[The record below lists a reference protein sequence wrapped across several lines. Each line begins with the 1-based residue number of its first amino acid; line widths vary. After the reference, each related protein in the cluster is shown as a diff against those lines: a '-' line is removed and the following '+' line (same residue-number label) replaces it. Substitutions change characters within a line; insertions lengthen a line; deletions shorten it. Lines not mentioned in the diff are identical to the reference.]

1 MKKIKNILALL
12 VVALMGLSLTACS
25 EDDLDT
31 NQYQKGVHLNVYGP
45 QPVMRGG
52 QLRFLGSN
60 LDQIAQV
67 LIPGCEPITNIEVV
81 KAGFPS
87 EIRITLP
94 KDGPE
99 PGLVTLITKTDER
112 ITTKTA
118 LTYQEGIEFEAFSP
132 ESVMPGEELTIKG
145 EYLNLVHMIEFAD
158 GVRVPESAFTEHT
171 RYEIKVIVPDEAR
184 TGKVGL
190 FDVDLSTLEDAGSA
204 IYNIIMTDVALN
216 VGTPTISKVTTPRGE
231 GVQTDEFTAK
241 MDELFT
247 LEGEHFGLI
256 NSVKFVPKAGDVH
269 GSACETTEFT
279 VSEDGK
285 KLTFKLPA
293 EAADGDINLVC
304 RSGEEVPVGS
314 LITIAPTEC
323 VASPNP
329 VKAGKSLIITGKDLD
344 VVNAVEM
351 TGVADEISFITN
363 PDGTKLIIESIP
375 ETAVEGNLVLRMKNG
390 KGVEVPFTLVKPVVT
405 GYDHNPVSA
414 GGAITLQGTNLDLVK
429 KVQFGEGSDIIEV
442 KASEDGTSI
451 SLTVPMNAKTGKPTL
466 TLANGT
472 TVECPE
478 LNIEEAVFC
487 YITELPDFSEKEKTP
502 EAGGTF
508 TVPVKNG
515 DKLESVLVN
524 GKNVNFVYAEKPS
537 SLTIGIPADASAKSV
552 LKLVSSNGSVEY
564 DIAVIPQGTVTR
576 TLWIGS
582 IDLANWTGNTQGT
595 LPVDALDNLPAG
607 ANVELKIQYTATA
620 DQIQLKGNTGDWT
633 AVDLDNGE
641 YKEHVYE
648 LDPNAK
654 EFTIPLSATTIAA
667 LKAKATNWGG
677 LIIFG
682 GKGAILTKISAEI
695 SIPLETTIW
704 NGTFNI
710 VKWNGMKDLSWD
722 GYDWSTVKAGTT
734 IRLYYNKINA
744 GEWACIS
751 LRSGTSWNNLP
762 APIASQYDLNEDEGK
777 VEVSIAANVL
787 QDLIDNH
794 GLVVT
799 GDNCTL
805 TKITLE

>member
-285 KLTFKLPA
+285 TLTFKLPA

-375 ETAVEGNLVLRMKNG
+375 ETAVEGNLILRMKNG
-390 KGVEVPFTLVKPVVT
+390 KGVEVPFSLVKPVVT

-414 GGAITLQGTNLDLVK
+414 GGAITLQGNNLDLVK

-620 DQIQLKGNTGDWT
+620 NQIQLKGNTGDWT

-722 GYDWSTVKAGTT
+722 GYDWSKVNAGTT
-734 IRLYYNKINA
+734 LRLYYSKINA

-777 VEVSIAANVL
+777 VEVSIATNVL

>member
-231 GVQTDEFTAK
+231 GIQTDEFTAK

-256 NSVKFVPKAGDVH
+256 NSIKFVPKAGDVH

-285 KLTFKLPA
+285 TLTFKLPA

-375 ETAVEGNLVLRMKNG
+375 ETAVEGNLILRMKNG
-390 KGVEVPFTLVKPVVT
+390 KGVEVPFSLVKPVVT

-595 LPVDALDNLPAG
+595 LAVDALDNLPAG

>member
-81 KAGFPS
+81 KAGLPS
-87 EIRITLP
+87 EIRVTLP

-184 TGKVGL
+184 KGKVGL

-216 VGTPTISKVTTPRGE
+216 VGTPTISKISTPRGE
-231 GVQTDEFTAK
+231 GIQTDKFTAK

-247 LEGEHFGLI
+247 LNGEHFGLI
-256 NSVKFVPKAGDVH
+256 NSIKFVPKAGDVH

-285 KLTFKLPA
+285 TLTFKLPA
-293 EAADGDINLVC
+293 EAADGDIRLIC
-304 RSGEEVPVGS
+304 RSGEEVPVGT
-314 LITIAPTEC
+314 LVTIAPTEC

-375 ETAVEGNLVLRMKNG
+375 ETAVEGNLILRMKNG
-390 KGVEVPFTLVKPVVT
+390 KGVEVPFSLVKPVVT

-710 VKWNGMKDLSWD
+710 VKWNGMANLAWD

>member
-1 MKKIKNILALL
+1 
-12 VVALMGLSLTACS
+12 MGLSLTACS

>member
-285 KLTFKLPA
+285 TLTFKLPA
-293 EAADGDINLVC
+293 EAADGDIYLVC

-375 ETAVEGNLVLRMKNG
+375 ETAVEGNLILRMKNG
-390 KGVEVPFTLVKPVVT
+390 KGVEVPFSLVKPVVT

-641 YKEHVYE
+641 YKEHIYE

>member
-81 KAGFPS
+81 KAGLPS

-99 PGLVTLITKTDER
+99 PGLVTLITKTDEE

-216 VGTPTISKVTTPRGE
+216 VGTPTISKISTPRGE

-285 KLTFKLPA
+285 TLTFKLPA

-375 ETAVEGNLVLRMKNG
+375 ETAVEGNLILRMKNG
-390 KGVEVPFTLVKPVVT
+390 KGVEVPFSLVKPVVT

-451 SLTVPMNAKTGKPTL
+451 SLTVPMNAKTGKPTI

-710 VKWNGMKDLSWD
+710 VKWNGMANLAWD

>member
-81 KAGFPS
+81 KAGLPS
-87 EIRITLP
+87 EIRVTLP

-99 PGLVTLITKTDER
+99 PGLVTLITKTDEE

-158 GVRVPESAFTEHT
+158 GVRVPESEFTEHT
-171 RYEIKVIVPDEAR
+171 RYEIKVIVPEAAR

-231 GVQTDEFTAK
+231 GIQTDEFTAK

-247 LEGEHFGLI
+247 LNGEHFGLI
-256 NSVKFVPKAGDVH
+256 NSIKFVPKAGDVN
-269 GSACETTEFT
+269 GSVCEITDFT

-285 KLTFKLPA
+285 TLSFNLPA
-293 EAADGDINLVC
+293 EAADGDIFLIC
-304 RSGEEVPVGS
+304 RSGEEVPVGT
-314 LITIAPTEC
+314 LVTIAPTEC
-323 VASPNP
+323 VASPTP

-375 ETAVEGNLVLRMKNG
+375 ETAVEGNLILRMKNG
-390 KGVEVPFTLVKPVVT
+390 KGVEVPFSLVKPVVT

-734 IRLYYNKINA
+734 LRLYYNKINA

>member
-81 KAGFPS
+81 KAGLPS
-87 EIRITLP
+87 EIRVTLP

-99 PGLVTLITKTDER
+99 PGLVTLITKTDEE

-158 GVRVPESAFTEHT
+158 GVRVPESEFTEHT
-171 RYEIKVIVPDEAR
+171 RYEIKVIVPEAAR

-231 GVQTDEFTAK
+231 GIQTDEFTAK

-247 LEGEHFGLI
+247 LNGEHFGLI
-256 NSVKFVPKAGDVH
+256 NSIKFVPKAGDVH

-285 KLTFKLPA
+285 TLTFKLPT

-323 VASPNP
+323 VASPTP

-363 PDGTKLIIESIP
+363 PDGTKLIIESMP

-451 SLTVPMNAKTGKPTL
+451 SLTVPMNAKTGKPTI

>member
-31 NQYQKGVHLNVYGP
+31 NQYQGGVHLNVYGP

-285 KLTFKLPA
+285 TLTFKLPA
-293 EAADGDINLVC
+293 EDADGDINLVC

-375 ETAVEGNLVLRMKNG
+375 ETAVEGNLILRMKNG
-390 KGVEVPFTLVKPVVT
+390 KGVEVPFSLVKPVVT

-710 VKWNGMKDLSWD
+710 VKWNGMANLAWD

>member
-216 VGTPTISKVTTPRGE
+216 VGTPTISKISTPRGE

-285 KLTFKLPA
+285 TLTFKLPA

-344 VVNAVEM
+344 VVNSIEMANVE
-351 TGVADEISFITN
+351 GEIPFIVN
-363 PDGTKLIIESIP
+363 PDGTKLIIESMP

-451 SLTVPMNAKTGKPTL
+451 SLTVPMNAKTGKPII

-710 VKWNGMKDLSWD
+710 VKWNGMANLAWD

-787 QDLIDNH
+787 QDLI
-794 GLVVT
+794 GRFY
-799 GDNCTL
+799 
-805 TKITLE
+805 

>member
-1 MKKIKNILALL
+1 
-12 VVALMGLSLTACS
+12 MGLSLTACS

-81 KAGFPS
+81 KAGLPS
-87 EIRITLP
+87 EIRVTLP

-99 PGLVTLITKTDER
+99 PGLVTLITKTDEE

-158 GVRVPESAFTEHT
+158 GVRVPESEFTEHT
-171 RYEIKVIVPDEAR
+171 RYEIKVIVPEAAR

-231 GVQTDEFTAK
+231 GIQTDEFTAK

-247 LEGEHFGLI
+247 LNGEHFGLI
-256 NSVKFVPKAGDVH
+256 NSIKFVPKAGDVN
-269 GSACETTEFT
+269 GSVCEITDFT

-285 KLTFKLPA
+285 TLSFNLPA
-293 EAADGDINLVC
+293 EAADGDICLIC

-323 VASPNP
+323 VASPTP

-375 ETAVEGNLVLRMKNG
+375 ETAVEGNLILRMKNG
-390 KGVEVPFTLVKPVVT
+390 KGVEVPFSLVKPVVT

-734 IRLYYNKINA
+734 LRLYYNKINA

>member
-99 PGLVTLITKTDER
+99 PGLVTLITKTDEE

-231 GVQTDEFTAK
+231 GIQTDEFTAK

-247 LEGEHFGLI
+247 LNGEHFGLI
-256 NSVKFVPKAGDVH
+256 NSIKFVPKAGDVH

-285 KLTFKLPA
+285 TLTFKLPA

-363 PDGTKLIIESIP
+363 PDGTKLIIESMP
-375 ETAVEGNLVLRMKNG
+375 ETAVEGNLILRMKNG
-390 KGVEVPFTLVKPVVT
+390 KGVEVPFSLVKPVVT

-710 VKWNGMKDLSWD
+710 VKWNGMANLAWD

>member
-81 KAGFPS
+81 KAGLPS

-231 GVQTDEFTAK
+231 GIQTDEFTAK

-247 LEGEHFGLI
+247 LNGEHFGLI
-256 NSVKFVPKAGDVH
+256 NSIKFVPKAGDVH

-285 KLTFKLPA
+285 TLTFKLPA

-323 VASPNP
+323 VASPTP

-375 ETAVEGNLVLRMKNG
+375 ETAVEGNLILRMKNG
-390 KGVEVPFTLVKPVVT
+390 KGVEVPFSLVKPVVT

-734 IRLYYNKINA
+734 LRLYYNKINA

>member
-31 NQYQKGVHLNVYGP
+31 NQYQKGVYLNVYGP

-81 KAGFPS
+81 KAGLPS
-87 EIRITLP
+87 EIRVTLP

-99 PGLVTLITKTDER
+99 PGLVTLITKTDEE

-158 GVRVPESAFTEHT
+158 GVRVPESEFTEHT
-171 RYEIKVIVPDEAR
+171 RYEIKVIVPEAAR

-190 FDVDLSTLEDAGSA
+190 FDIDLSTLEDAGSA

-231 GVQTDEFTAK
+231 GIQTDEFTAK

-247 LEGEHFGLI
+247 LNGEHFGLI
-256 NSVKFVPKAGDVH
+256 NSIKFVPKAGDVN
-269 GSACETTEFT
+269 GSVCEITDFT

-285 KLTFKLPA
+285 TLSFNLPA
-293 EAADGDINLVC
+293 EAADGDICLIC
-304 RSGEEVPVGS
+304 RSGEEVPVGT
-314 LITIAPTEC
+314 LVTIAPTEC
-323 VASPNP
+323 VASPSP
-329 VKAGKSLIITGKDLD
+329 VKAGKPLTITGKDLD
-344 VVNAVEM
+344 VVNGIEMANVE
-351 TGVADEISFITN
+351 GEIPFIVN
-363 PDGTKLIIESIP
+363 PDGTKLIIESMP

-451 SLTVPMNAKTGKPTL
+451 SLSVPMNAKTGKPTI

-487 YITELPDFSEKEKTP
+487 YITELPDFSEKENTP

-582 IDLANWTGNTQGT
+582 IDLANWTGSTQGT
-595 LPVDALDNLPAG
+595 LAVDALDNLPAG

-620 DQIQLKGNTGDWT
+620 DQIQLKGNTGDWN

-710 VKWNGMKDLSWD
+710 VKWNGMKDLAWD
-722 GYDWSTVKAGTT
+722 GYDWSAVKAGTT

-744 GEWACIS
+744 GKWACIS

-762 APIASQYDLNEDEGK
+762 APIAGQYDLSEDEGK

>member
-231 GVQTDEFTAK
+231 GIQTDEFTAK

-247 LEGEHFGLI
+247 LNGEHFGLI

-285 KLTFKLPA
+285 TLTFKLPA

-375 ETAVEGNLVLRMKNG
+375 ETAVEGNLILRMKNG
-390 KGVEVPFTLVKPVVT
+390 KGVEVPFSLVKPVVT

>member
-231 GVQTDEFTAK
+231 GIQTDEFTAK

-247 LEGEHFGLI
+247 LNGEHFGLI
-256 NSVKFVPKAGDVH
+256 NSIKFVPKAGDVH
-269 GSACETTEFT
+269 GSACEITDFT

-285 KLTFKLPA
+285 TLTFKLPA

-375 ETAVEGNLVLRMKNG
+375 ETAVEGNLILRMKNG
-390 KGVEVPFTLVKPVVT
+390 KGVEVPFSLVKPVVT

>member
-67 LIPGCEPITNIEVV
+67 LIPSCEPITNIEVV

-132 ESVMPGEELTIKG
+132 ESVMAGEELTIKG

-216 VGTPTISKVTTPRGE
+216 VGTPTISKISTPRGE

-285 KLTFKLPA
+285 TLTFKLPA

-375 ETAVEGNLVLRMKNG
+375 ETAVEGNLILRMKNG
-390 KGVEVPFTLVKPVVT
+390 KGVEVPFSLVKPVVT

-710 VKWNGMKDLSWD
+710 VKWNGMANLAWD

>member
-231 GVQTDEFTAK
+231 GIQTDEFTAK

-247 LEGEHFGLI
+247 LNGEHFGLI
-256 NSVKFVPKAGDVH
+256 NSIKFVPKAGDVH
-269 GSACETTEFT
+269 GSSCETTEFT

-285 KLTFKLPA
+285 TLTFKLPA

-375 ETAVEGNLVLRMKNG
+375 ETAVEGNLILRMKNG
-390 KGVEVPFTLVKPVVT
+390 KGVEVPFSLVKPVVT

>member
-99 PGLVTLITKTDER
+99 PGLVTLITKTDEE

-247 LEGEHFGLI
+247 LNGEHFGLI
-256 NSVKFVPKAGDVH
+256 NSIKFVPKAGDVH

-285 KLTFKLPA
+285 TLSFNLPA
-293 EAADGDINLVC
+293 EAADGDICLIC
-304 RSGEEVPVGS
+304 RSGEEVPVGT
-314 LITIAPTEC
+314 LVTIAPTEC
-323 VASPNP
+323 VASPSP
-329 VKAGKSLIITGKDLD
+329 VKAGKPLTITGKDLD
-344 VVNAVEM
+344 VVNGIEMANVE
-351 TGVADEISFITN
+351 GEIPFIVN
-363 PDGTKLIIESIP
+363 PDGTKLIIESMP

-710 VKWNGMKDLSWD
+710 VKWNGMANLAWD

>member
-25 EDDLDT
+25 EDDFDT

-99 PGLVTLITKTDER
+99 PGLVTLITKTDEE

-231 GVQTDEFTAK
+231 GIQTDEFTAK

-247 LEGEHFGLI
+247 LNGEHFGLI
-256 NSVKFVPKAGDVH
+256 NSIKFVPKAGDVN
-269 GSACETTEFT
+269 GSVCEITDFT

-285 KLTFKLPA
+285 TLSFNLPA

-304 RSGEEVPVGS
+304 RSGEEVPVSS

-375 ETAVEGNLVLRMKNG
+375 ETAVEGNLILRMKNG
-390 KGVEVPFTLVKPVVT
+390 KGVEVPFSLVKPVVT

>member
-81 KAGFPS
+81 KAGLPS
-87 EIRITLP
+87 EIRVTLP

-99 PGLVTLITKTDER
+99 PGLVTLITKTDEE

-158 GVRVPESAFTEHT
+158 GVRVPESEFTEHT
-171 RYEIKVIVPDEAR
+171 RYEIKVIVPEAAR

-231 GVQTDEFTAK
+231 GIQTDEFTAK

-247 LEGEHFGLI
+247 LNGEHFGLI
-256 NSVKFVPKAGDVH
+256 NSIKFVPKAGDVH

-285 KLTFKLPA
+285 TLTFKLPA

-323 VASPNP
+323 VASPTP

-451 SLTVPMNAKTGKPTL
+451 SLSVPMNAKTGKPTI

>member
-216 VGTPTISKVTTPRGE
+216 VGTPTISKISTPRGE

-285 KLTFKLPA
+285 TLTFKLPA

-375 ETAVEGNLVLRMKNG
+375 ETAVEGNLILRMKNG
-390 KGVEVPFTLVKPVVT
+390 KGVEVPFSLVKPVVT

-595 LPVDALDNLPAG
+595 LAVDALDNLPAG

-710 VKWNGMKDLSWD
+710 VKWNGMANLAWD

>member
-231 GVQTDEFTAK
+231 GIQTDEFTAK

-247 LEGEHFGLI
+247 LNGEHFGLI
-256 NSVKFVPKAGDVH
+256 NSIKFVPKAGDVH

-285 KLTFKLPA
+285 TLTFKLPA

-375 ETAVEGNLVLRMKNG
+375 ETAVEGNLTLRMKNG
-390 KGVEVPFTLVKPVVT
+390 KGVEVPFSLVKPVVT

>member
-94 KDGPE
+94 KDGPK

-158 GVRVPESAFTEHT
+158 GVRVPESEFTEHT

-231 GVQTDEFTAK
+231 GIQTDEFTAK

-247 LEGEHFGLI
+247 LNGEHFGLI
-256 NSVKFVPKAGDVH
+256 NSIKFVPKAGDVH

-285 KLTFKLPA
+285 TLTFKLPA

-375 ETAVEGNLVLRMKNG
+375 ETAVEGNLILRMKNG
-390 KGVEVPFTLVKPVVT
+390 KGVEVPFSLVKPVVT

-595 LPVDALDNLPAG
+595 LAVDALDNLPAG

-734 IRLYYNKINA
+734 LRLYYNKINA

>member
-158 GVRVPESAFTEHT
+158 GVRVPESEFTEHT

-216 VGTPTISKVTTPRGE
+216 VGTPTISKISTPRGE

-285 KLTFKLPA
+285 TLTFKLPA

-375 ETAVEGNLVLRMKNG
+375 ETAVEGNLILRMKNG
-390 KGVEVPFTLVKPVVT
+390 KGVEVPFSLVKPVVT

-595 LPVDALDNLPAG
+595 LAVDALDNLPAG

-710 VKWNGMKDLSWD
+710 VKWNGMANLAWD

-762 APIASQYDLNEDEGK
+762 APIASQYELNEDEGK

>member
-1 MKKIKNILALL
+1 MKKINHILALL

-81 KAGFPS
+81 KAGLPS
-87 EIRITLP
+87 EIRVTLP

-184 TGKVGL
+184 KGKVGL

-216 VGTPTISKVTTPRGE
+216 VGTPTISKISTPRGE
-231 GVQTDEFTAK
+231 GVQTDKFTAK

-285 KLTFKLPA
+285 TLTFKLPA

-375 ETAVEGNLVLRMKNG
+375 ETAVEGNLILRMKNG
-390 KGVEVPFTLVKPVVT
+390 KGVEVPFSLVKPVVT
-405 GYDHNPVSA
+405 GYDHKPVSA

>member
-99 PGLVTLITKTDER
+99 PGLVTLITKTDEE

-216 VGTPTISKVTTPRGE
+216 VGTPTISKISTPRGE

-285 KLTFKLPA
+285 TLTFKLPA

-375 ETAVEGNLVLRMKNG
+375 ETAVEGNLILRMKNG
-390 KGVEVPFTLVKPVVT
+390 KGVEVPFSLVKPVVT

-722 GYDWSTVKAGTT
+722 GYDWSKVNAGTT
-734 IRLYYNKINA
+734 LRLYYNKINA

>member
-81 KAGFPS
+81 KAGLPS
-87 EIRITLP
+87 EIRVTLP

-99 PGLVTLITKTDER
+99 PGLVTLITKTDEE

-158 GVRVPESAFTEHT
+158 GVRVPESEFTEHT
-171 RYEIKVIVPDEAR
+171 RYEIKVIVPEAAR

-231 GVQTDEFTAK
+231 GIQTDEFTAK

-247 LEGEHFGLI
+247 LNGEHFGLI
-256 NSVKFVPKAGDVH
+256 NSIKFVPKAGDVH

>member
-25 EDDLDT
+25 EDDFDT

-231 GVQTDEFTAK
+231 GIQTDEFTAK

-247 LEGEHFGLI
+247 LNGEHFGLI
-256 NSVKFVPKAGDVH
+256 NSIKFVPKAGDVH

-285 KLTFKLPA
+285 TLTFKLPA

-375 ETAVEGNLVLRMKNG
+375 ETAVEGNLILRMKNG
-390 KGVEVPFTLVKPVVT
+390 KGVEVPFSLVKPVVT

-744 GEWACIS
+744 GGWACIS

>member
-25 EDDLDT
+25 EDDFDT

>member
-81 KAGFPS
+81 KAGLPS
-87 EIRITLP
+87 EIRVTLP

-99 PGLVTLITKTDER
+99 PGLVTLITKTDEE

-158 GVRVPESAFTEHT
+158 GVRVPESEFTEHT
-171 RYEIKVIVPDEAR
+171 RYEIKVIVPEAAR

-231 GVQTDEFTAK
+231 GIQTDEFTAK

-247 LEGEHFGLI
+247 LNGEHFGLI
-256 NSVKFVPKAGDVH
+256 NSIKFVPKAGDVN
-269 GSACETTEFT
+269 GSVCEITDFT

-285 KLTFKLPA
+285 TLSFNLPA
-293 EAADGDINLVC
+293 EAADGDICLIC

-323 VASPNP
+323 VASPTP

-375 ETAVEGNLVLRMKNG
+375 ETAVEGNLILRMKNG
-390 KGVEVPFTLVKPVVT
+390 KGVEVPFSLVKPVVT

-734 IRLYYNKINA
+734 LRLYYNKINA

>member
-81 KAGFPS
+81 KVGLPS
-87 EIRITLP
+87 EIRVTLP

-99 PGLVTLITKTDER
+99 PGLVTLITKTDEE

-158 GVRVPESAFTEHT
+158 GVRVPESEFTEHT
-171 RYEIKVIVPDEAR
+171 RYEIKVIVPEAAR

-231 GVQTDEFTAK
+231 GIQTDEFTAK

-247 LEGEHFGLI
+247 LNGEHFGLI
-256 NSVKFVPKAGDVH
+256 NSIKFVPKAGDVN
-269 GSACETTEFT
+269 GSVCEITDFT

-285 KLTFKLPA
+285 TLSFNLPA

-375 ETAVEGNLVLRMKNG
+375 ETAVEGNLILRMKNG
-390 KGVEVPFTLVKPVVT
+390 KGVEVPFSLVKPVVT

-487 YITELPDFSEKEKTP
+487 YITELPDFSEKENTP

-710 VKWNGMKDLSWD
+710 VKWNGMANLAWD

>member
-1 MKKIKNILALL
+1 
-12 VVALMGLSLTACS
+12 MGLSLTACS

-285 KLTFKLPA
+285 TLTFKLPA

-375 ETAVEGNLVLRMKNG
+375 ETAVEGNLILRMKNG
-390 KGVEVPFTLVKPVVT
+390 KGVEVPFSLIKPVVT

-595 LPVDALDNLPAG
+595 LAVDALDNLPAG

-620 DQIQLKGNTGDWT
+620 NQIQLKGNTGDWT

-722 GYDWSTVKAGTT
+722 GYDWSTVNAGTT
-734 IRLYYNKINA
+734 LRLYYNKINA

>member
-231 GVQTDEFTAK
+231 GIQTDEFTAK

-247 LEGEHFGLI
+247 LNGEHFGLI
-256 NSVKFVPKAGDVH
+256 NSIKFVPKAGDVH

-285 KLTFKLPA
+285 TLTFKLPA

-375 ETAVEGNLVLRMKNG
+375 ETAVEGNLILRMKNG
-390 KGVEVPFTLVKPVVT
+390 KGVEVPFSLVKPVVT

-710 VKWNGMKDLSWD
+710 VKWNGMANLAWD

-734 IRLYYNKINA
+734 IRLYYSKINA

>member
-285 KLTFKLPA
+285 TLTFKLPA

-375 ETAVEGNLVLRMKNG
+375 ETAVEGNLILRMKNG
-390 KGVEVPFTLVKPVVT
+390 KGVEVPFSLVKPVVT

-682 GKGAILTKISAEI
+682 GKGDILTKISAEI

-722 GYDWSTVKAGTT
+722 GYDWSKVKAGTT

-744 GEWACIS
+744 GGWACIS

>member
-231 GVQTDEFTAK
+231 GIQTDEFTAK

-285 KLTFKLPA
+285 TLTFKLPA

-363 PDGTKLIIESIP
+363 PDGTKLIIESMP

-710 VKWNGMKDLSWD
+710 VKWNGMANLAWD

>member
-231 GVQTDEFTAK
+231 GIQTDEFTAK

-247 LEGEHFGLI
+247 LNGEHFGLI
-256 NSVKFVPKAGDVH
+256 NSIKFVPKAGDVH

-285 KLTFKLPA
+285 TLTFKLPA

-375 ETAVEGNLVLRMKNG
+375 ETAVEGNLILRMKNG
-390 KGVEVPFTLVKPVVT
+390 KGVEVPFSLVKPVVT

-595 LPVDALDNLPAG
+595 LAVDALDNLPAG

-734 IRLYYNKINA
+734 LRLYYNKINA
-744 GEWACIS
+744 GGWACIS
-751 LRSGTSWNNLP
+751 LRSRTSWNNLP

>member
-285 KLTFKLPA
+285 TLTFKLPA

-344 VVNAVEM
+344 VVNSIEMANVE
-351 TGVADEISFITN
+351 GEIPFIVN
-363 PDGTKLIIESIP
+363 PDGTKLIIESMP

-620 DQIQLKGNTGDWT
+620 NQIQLKGNTGDWT

-710 VKWNGMKDLSWD
+710 VKWNGMANLAWD

-734 IRLYYNKINA
+734 LRLYYNKINA

>member
-171 RYEIKVIVPDEAR
+171 RYEIKVIVPEAAR

-231 GVQTDEFTAK
+231 GIQTDEFTAK

-247 LEGEHFGLI
+247 LNGEHFGLI
-256 NSVKFVPKAGDVH
+256 NSIKFVPKAGDVH

-285 KLTFKLPA
+285 TLTFKLPA

-323 VASPNP
+323 VASPTP

-375 ETAVEGNLVLRMKNG
+375 ETAVEGNLILRMKNG
-390 KGVEVPFTLVKPVVT
+390 KGVEVPFSLVKPVVT

-595 LPVDALDNLPAG
+595 LPVDALDYLPAG

-710 VKWNGMKDLSWD
+710 VKWNGMANLAWD